1 MMSKCKVLILFLCSL
16 CVSCAVIEP
25 SMKDKA
31 PQPVTIPQKI
41 VLEHEA
47 DVHVDEE
54 PQDSRPQVQEIS
66 ELNQRLQNM
75 VAQPPLKSQGELF
88 VSDSSDQDATSMSL
102 SFYDA
107 DLVEVV
113 KVFMDFL
120 EEDYLLHPDVSGR
133 VSLFVND
140 DFSRAELLE
149 LLSGLLKVNNMAMIR
164 NGNLWEVLPQ
174 SLVPSFIS
182 SDRIIFKNTDQLP
195 TRGQVIQGFRLK
207 FISASEMINILT
219 PYLSRNAQ
227 IYAHDS
233 KGILLVSDYPH
244 SLEKASVLIELFDES
259 IFADVQAKV
268 FELQFIAAQDAVTQL
283 EQIALSYGLDISEVS
298 SRARVSFL
306 PLERLNMVLA
316 VTRNEQILEFVATW
330 IEGLDRAQPEGIV
343 DRARESIFVYY
354 VQYGDAQDIVVSL
367 QDIFEETPDFQTGSM
382 GGEDLL
388 LEDQDVRN
396 SDFQGISSEVA
407 KAVRFTVDE
416 TTNSILTRCNAS
428 DYSKILSVIEK
439 LDHYPR
445 QVLIEVIIAEVQ
457 LSDST
462 KMGVDWQYIL
472 SFGDRVSGEISYRP
486 GEGALPSSG
495 VVFSLASATRL
506 KAALHAAVDDN
517 SLQILS
523 TPTILASDNKQA
535 FINIGD
541 QVPYPTST
549 RRKIDETTTAE
560 TIDTTI
566 QYRDTGIILR
576 VTPKINKHGMVRMEI
591 SQEVSNLS
599 TDRVEGITA
608 PVISTRHTET
618 TLAVNDQQTIVIAG
632 LMKQER
638 SRNSSGIPGLNRV
651 PGVRHLFGTSE
662 DRFSNTELLI
672 FITPHVILSQEDSG
686 FLTKTFLDR
695 LARIKNVMR

>member
-1 MMSKCKVLILFLCSL
+1 MITKSVVLMLSMLSF
-16 CVSCAVIEP
+16 CVSCSVIEP
-25 SMKDKA
+25 SMRNKA
-31 PQPVTIPQKI
+31 PQPVTIPQKTATEQEI
-41 VLEHEA
+41 
-47 DVHVDEE
+47 DVDVDEE
-54 PQDSRPQVQEIS
+54 SQVYRPPAKEAS
-66 ELNQRLQNM
+66 EFNQRLQSI
-75 VAQPPLKSQGELF
+75 VEQSSLKSRGELF
-88 VSDSSDQDATSMSL
+88 VSDSSDQESRSMSL

-113 KVFMDFL
+113 RVFMDFL

-133 VSLFVND
+133 VSLFVNN
-140 DFSRAELLE
+140 DFRRADLLE

-164 NGNLWEVLPQ
+164 SGNLWEILPQ
-174 SLVPSFIS
+174 SLVPAHIS
-182 SDRIIFKNTDQLP
+182 SDRIIFSKTEQLP
-195 TRGQVIQGFRLK
+195 ARGQIIQGFRLK
-207 FISASEMINILT
+207 FISASEMINILD

-227 IYAHDS
+227 IYAHDA
-233 KGILLVSDYPH
+233 KGILLISDYPH
-244 SLEKASVLIELFDES
+244 SLEKASILIELFDES
-259 IFADVQAKV
+259 VFADVRVKI
-268 FELQFIAAQDAVTQL
+268 FELQFISAQDAVDQL
-283 EQIALSYGLDISEVS
+283 EQAAQSFGLDASEISP
-298 SRARVSFL
+298 RAQVSFL
-306 PLERLNMVLA
+306 ALERLNMVLA
-316 VTRNEQILEFVATW
+316 VTRNQQVLDFVDTW
-330 IEGLDRAQPEGIV
+330 VEGLDRAQPEGIV
-343 DRARESIFVYY
+343 DRARENIFVYY
-354 VQYGDAQDIVVSL
+354 VQYGDAQGIVASL
-367 QDIFEETPDFQTGSM
+367 QGIFDETSDAQAGTIDSEDFLQ
-382 GGEDLL
+382 
-388 LEDQDVRN
+388 EDQDTRT
-396 SDFQGISSEVA
+396 SDLQGVSSEVA
-407 KAVRFTVDE
+407 QAVQFTVDE

-428 DYSKILSVIEK
+428 DYSKVLSVIEK

-457 LSDST
+457 LSDRT
-462 KMGVDWQYIL
+462 KMGVDWKYIL

-486 GEGALPSSG
+486 GEGTIPSSG
-495 VVFSLASATRL
+495 IVFSLESATRL

-523 TPTILASDNKQA
+523 APTILASDNKQA
-535 FINIGD
+535 LINIGD

-549 RRKIDETTTAE
+549 RRKVDENTTTE

-651 PGVRHLFGTSE
+651 PGIRHLFGTSE
-662 DRFSNTELLI
+662 DSFSNTELLI

-686 FLTKTFLDR
+686 FLSKTFLDR
-695 LARIKNVMR
+695 LERVKSAMR